1 METAAFSV
9 SKECFAEEGF
19 PNQLASSKYSYE
31 VERKK
36 SLLAEASD
44 GVMLLLGAHTSVLSF
59 LSKPGAA
66 KPLTPGV
73 PAQRL
78 AVRRDRAEGSCSSS
92 LAHLSQRAGTPNTSP
107 LYRVPSFNSIDPN
120 DREENIP
127 EEIDP
132 SLFLPGNTHLG
143 DTSCQVI

>member
-1 METAAFSV
+1 MLA
-9 SKECFAEEGF
+9 KEGF
-19 PNQLASSKYSYE
+19 LNQLASSKYSYE

-44 GVMLLLGAHTSVLSF
+44 GVMLLLGACTSVLSF

-73 PAQRL
+73 PAQQL

-92 LAHLSQRAGTPNTSP
+92 LAHLSQREGTPQTS
-107 LYRVPSFNSIDPN
+107 LHSTEFHLSILL
-120 DREENIP
+120 IP
-127 EEIDP
+127 MTGRKT
-132 SLFLPGNTHLG
+132 SLKK
-143 DTSCQVI
+143 